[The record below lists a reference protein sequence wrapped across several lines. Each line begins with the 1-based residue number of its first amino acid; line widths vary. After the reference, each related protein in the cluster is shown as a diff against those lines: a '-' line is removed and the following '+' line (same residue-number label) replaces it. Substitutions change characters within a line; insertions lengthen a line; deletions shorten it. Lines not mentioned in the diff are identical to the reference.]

1 MESNNNL
8 TKNEYL
14 EIQKCNKMVD
24 IMMWACG
31 YRSPLFNTVAQKKF
45 DKLTEQ
51 YEECLKNIKD
61 GKQ

>member
-31 YRSPLFNTVAQKKF
+31 YRSPLFQKVAQQKY
-45 DKLTEQ
+45 DAITEE
-51 YEECLKNIKD
+51 YEKCLKNITD
-61 GKQ
+61 RKQ